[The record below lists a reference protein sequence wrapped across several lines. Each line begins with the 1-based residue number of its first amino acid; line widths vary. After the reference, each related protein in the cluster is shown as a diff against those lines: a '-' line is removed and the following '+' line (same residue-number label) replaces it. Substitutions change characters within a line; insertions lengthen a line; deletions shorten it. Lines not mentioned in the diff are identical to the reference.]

1 MKKISASNDVWER
14 DPERLLLVIRS
25 GLNNDSQVRFDVRTD
40 GKLVV
45 KVVLFWRCICCWGD
59 TSGVLHYFSPH
70 VTERIADYYSLR
82 GGGGRNNDLKNRYNR
97 TASAGKSKNL
107 RQKHMWVPLTTD
119 FVTLARSPWLEP
131 LCKLR
136 GWVLWHGK
144 IVADYQWK
152 KKEEIPGSICLR
164 VWARRWLAHSLIVK
178 SAALNKSS

>member
-59 TSGVLHYFSPH
+59 TSDVLHYFSPH

-131 LCKLR
+131 VMQVERL
-136 GWVLWHGK
+136 GV
-144 IVADYQWK
+144 VARKD
-152 KKEEIPGSICLR
+152 S
-164 VWARRWLAHSLIVK
+164 RWLSVEEERRDSWQHLLESLGQKVA
-178 SAALNKSS
+178 ST